1 MRISDWSSDVCSS
14 DLLPGCDGGVRAL
27 IPRGDGRAVGEVVGV
42 WHFSDLEDR
51 GHWIPAVAGMTI
63 KSSGR
68 SRAQL
73 LMRSLLVLLLSLCTL
88 AAADA
93 VAREPVRLL
102 VFTKTDGTSTRLN
115 SRQ

>member
-14 DLLPGCDGGVRAL
+14 D
-27 IPRGDGRAVGEVVGV
+27 V

-51 GHWIPAVAGMTI
+51 GHWIPAFAGMTI

-73 LMRSLLVLLLSLCTL
+73 LMRNLLVLLLSLCTL

-93 VAREPVRLL
+93 VAREPVRML
-102 VFTKTDGTSTRLN
+102 VFTKTAGFRHDSIPAAVEPLRALGDGTGWEVGHGDRKSK
-115 SRQ
+115 

>member
-1 MRISDWSSDVCSS
+1 
-14 DLLPGCDGGVRAL
+14 
-27 IPRGDGRAVGEVVGV
+27 
-42 WHFSDLEDR
+42 
-51 GHWIPAVAGMTI
+51 MTI

-93 VAREPVRLL
+93 VAREPVRML
-102 VFTKTDGTSTRLN
+102 VFTKTPGFRHDSLPAALATLRALAGGLGWTVEHGDEAAGFRRCTEERRVGTACGSTVVCR
-115 SRQ
+115 

>member
-14 DLLPGCDGGVRAL
+14 DL
-27 IPRGDGRAVGEVVGV
+27 

-51 GHWIPAVAGMTI
+51 GHWIPAFAGMTI

-93 VAREPVRLL
+93 VAREPVRML
-102 VFTKTDGTSTRLN
+102 VLTKTAGFRHDSLPAAGEIGSAQVREEVC
-115 SRQ
+115 QYG